1 MKAHVVALASVVAG
15 TTPAALAQFIHDPP
29 WNAEHINHLPAEI
42 RGAVLAKCPTR
53 PDAGHY
59 FATYY
64 HDEVHL
70 HFEHLHCGG
79 QQLLPRVGLPSR
91 DLSVDLGS
99 LPAGR
104 KHLQIRKRLGRRN
117 EVAGLP
123 KASQQFSP
131 PNVNT

>member
-29 WNAEHINHLPAEI
+29 WNAEHINHIPAEI
-42 RGAVLAKCPTR
+42 RGAVLVKCPTR

-79 QQLLPRVGLPSR
+79 SSFCHASGCL
-91 DLSVDLGS
+91 
-99 LPAGR
+99 
-104 KHLQIRKRLGRRN
+104 HETYRLTSGYYRLVESIYKSGN
-117 EVAGLP
+117 D
-123 KASQQFSP
+123 
-131 PNVNT
+131 